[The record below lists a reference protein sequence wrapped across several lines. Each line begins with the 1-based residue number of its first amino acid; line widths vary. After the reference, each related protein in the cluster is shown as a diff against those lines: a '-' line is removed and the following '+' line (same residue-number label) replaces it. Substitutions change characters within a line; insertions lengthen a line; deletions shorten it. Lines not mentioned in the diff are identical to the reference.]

1 MTTVAPTVLL
11 ALGALAAVVVA
22 VFFLRALPRSS
33 FVVWTLVLFFVPVW
47 VGVSAGVFW
56 SAITALT
63 ILLLIAHWTRIPLHP
78 ADGCMAVFVVLL
90 ISFLVLRDVTYPS
103 ALTAVLEWVI
113 PYLWGRVACTRV
125 GTGWITHTIALAA
138 TVAAALALLEFA
150 TSVNVFVLIPGPDPL
165 YSAWN
170 GLQPRGGLLR
180 AEGAFGHSIALG
192 AALAMSSAF
201 VIAARWRMIPTLL
214 AIGVIVMATVVTFSR
229 AGLITLVIT
238 LVLSI
243 CLLPGVTH
251 RVRAVIVATGVVG
264 IAVILPVLDT
274 VLGAAGEEAA
284 GSAGYRTDLLV
295 LLQQVK
301 LLGSSGDWESLVTGD
316 FYLGY
321 FARSID
327 NALMLMLLRYGAVPT
342 FLLLAAIACAVV
354 LVFRRFQ
361 RNPAALAVA
370 GQLPSLVVVALITQ
384 YGTFLWFCVG
394 LAVAWGP
401 VHRAAGD
408 STGIVRAPEV
418 RSSEERS
425 RVHHG

>member
-1 MTTVAPTVLL
+1 MTTVAPTALL
-11 ALGALAAVVVA
+11 ALGALASVVVA
-22 VFFLRALPRSS
+22 VFVLRALPRAS
-33 FVVWTLVLFFVPVW
+33 FVAWTLVLFFVPVW

-63 ILLLIAHWTRIPLHP
+63 VLLLIAHWVRIPLHP
-78 ADGCMAVFVVLL
+78 ADGWMAIFVVLL
-90 ISFLVLRDVTYPS
+90 IGLLVLRDVAYPS

-113 PYLWGRVACTRV
+113 PYLWGRLACARV
-125 GTGWITHTIALAA
+125 GTRWITHTIALAA

-165 YSAWN
+165 YSAWDE
-170 GLQPRGGLLR
+170 LQPRGGFLR

-201 VIAARWRMIPTLL
+201 VIAARWRTIPTVV
-214 AIGVIVMATVVTFSR
+214 AIGIIVTATVVTFSR

-238 LVLSI
+238 LVLAI
-243 CLLPGVTH
+243 WLLPGVST
-251 RVRAVIVATGVVG
+251 RLRGAIAVIGAAGVV
-264 IAVILPVLDT
+264 VILPVVEG

-301 LLGSSGDWESLVTGD
+301 LFGSPGEWESLVTGD

-342 FLLLAAIACAVV
+342 FLLLTVIACAVV

-361 RNPAALAVA
+361 RNPAAFAVA
-370 GQLPSLVVVALITQ
+370 GQLPSLFVVALITQ

-401 VHRAAGD
+401 VHRAADD
-408 STGIVRAPEV
+408 SVGMGEATSG